1 MKKVFYKKFIY
12 LKYLN
17 LEKLDIIICL
27 KKRSKN
33 WKNIK
38 KKRYREAK
46 ESKKQNLLTLSY
58 QFFPKSIR
66 ILKRPKRE
74 IAPPETQIDVR
85 CMQPRFENS
94 PYYAWSIW
102 RDVGQVLHRQSFP
115 CNSYYALLTRGQ
127 GPDSAETNPF
137 TFIRDAMKTAC
148 VELVKNTS

>member
-1 MKKVFYKKFIY
+1 MSEKQKQE
-12 LKYLN
+12 LKEYQ
-17 LEKLDIIICL
+17 KQ
-27 KKRSKN
+27 
-33 WKNIK
+33 
-38 KKRYREAK
+38 RYPEAK
-46 ESKKQNLLTLSY
+46 ESKNNIFLPCRCHL
-58 QFFPKSIR
+58 FPWSIQ
-66 ILKRPKRE
+66 ILKRPKCE